1 MAFWKNIG
9 LPVVKADDEDE
20 EELVD
25 PQATLRVS
33 TLIIVN
39 ETSNVTYLRMFIE
52 GILPKQT
59 PH

>member
-9 LPVVKADDEDE
+9 LPVVKAEDEDE

-33 TLIIVN
+33 TLIIVD
-39 ETSNVTYLRMFIE
+39 ETSNTCPNDNL
-52 GILPKQT
+52 
-59 PH
+59 